1 MNMENSLIFKPNE
14 LIEVVS
20 RPVSIVGLKA
30 YNSILKRL
38 QKENTDRMVISPS
51 EILTEIGATNSY
63 EELYSYLDEL
73 QKTQVKSIDK
83 RGKLWGSF
91 VLISEFKKLKEG
103 IFVQVPATIYNVLCS
118 GNSKKQENLYYT
130 TIKLL
135 EEKTFNCSYSIIFYE
150 IFKKYEKIELPVY
163 SLDELKDLTKTTGK
177 YKVYYEFKRC
187 VLNPAL
193 NEINKYDTN
202 YIYSFKEIKI
212 SKKVYSIQ
220 FIKENKLKN
229 IINTK
234 FIDKSSLSDELL
246 KAIEKA
252 RKNRFI
258 NDKFSQR
265 AVEKAI
271 TQYNEAL
278 VIKALYKL
286 YNFENKVS
294 SFTKLL
300 NSTIQ
305 EVINL
310 NEVEQEMKRRKQKEL
325 EEQKEDDLSEL
336 DRFKSLILS
345 QAKGQISIEE
355 WSKLS
360 IALIK
365 LKTEE
370 EVKNFISN
378 HELLINYKLF

>member
-1 MNMENSLIFKPNE
+1 MSKEKDLIIYKPNE
-14 LIEVVS
+14 LIEIIN
-20 RPVSIVGLKA
+20 RPISAGGLKV
-30 YNSILKRL
+30 YNSILQKL
-38 QKENTDRMVISPS
+38 QELETDRITVPLKDFIIDDSK
-51 EILTEIGATNSY
+51 NY
-63 EELYSYLDEL
+63 EDIYAYLDEL
-73 QKTQVKSIDK
+73 QKVQVKSIDK

-91 VLISEFKKLKEG
+91 VLLAEYKKTDNG
-103 IFVQVPATIYNVLCS
+103 VFVQVPATIHNVLCS
-118 GNSKKQENLYYT
+118 KNKKQEDLYYT

-135 EEKTFNCSYSIIFYE
+135 EEKSFKCSYSIILYE
-150 IFKKYEKIELPVY
+150 IFKKYEKISIPTY
-163 SLDELKDLTKTTGK
+163 SIEDLRKMTKTEDK
-177 YKVYYEFKRC
+177 YKIYYEFKRR

-193 NEINKYDTN
+193 KEINNFNQK
-202 YIYSFKEIKI
+202 YIYDYEEEYFGRRVDKI
-212 SKKVYSIQ
+212 R
-220 FIKENKLKN
+220 FIKKNKEKN
-229 IINTK
+229 QDIQSK
-234 FIDKSSLSDELL
+234 IDVSSLSDELL
-246 KAIEKA
+246 KAIQKA

-325 EEQKEDDLSEL
+325 EEQKGDDLSEL

>member
-1 MNMENSLIFKPNE
+1 MNEIILHKPNQLIEIIGNPISNLSLIT
-14 LIEVVS
+14 
-20 RPVSIVGLKA
+20 
-30 YNSILKRL
+30 YNYILHKL
-38 QKENTDRMVISPS
+38 QKEKTNFIRLTLS
-51 EILTEIGATNSY
+51 ELSHDINRNSY
-63 EELYSYLDEL
+63 AYEDVYKVLKNLLD
-73 QKTQVKSIDK
+73 VRIVSIDK
-83 RGKLWGSF
+83 RGKNWGGFS
-91 VLISEFKKLKEG
+91 LISAFKRENDCVY
-103 IFVQVPATIYNVLCS
+103 IEVPNLILNELLR
-118 GNSKKQENLYYT
+118 QEDLYYT

-135 EEKTFNCSYSIIFYE
+135 EEKSFKCAYSIVFYE
-150 IFKKYEKIELPVY
+150 IFKKYEKIEIPYY
-163 SLDELKDLTKTTGK
+163 SIDTLRSLTETTTK
-177 YKVYYEFKRC
+177 YKVYADFKKR
-187 VLNPAL
+187 VIVPAL
-193 NEINKYDTN
+193 KEINSFDTN
-202 YIYSFKEIKI
+202 YIYDYEEEYFGRRVDKI
-212 SKKVYSIQ
+212 R
-220 FIKENKLKN
+220 FIKKNKEKN
-229 IINTK
+229 QNIQSK
-234 FIDKSSLSDELL
+234 IDISSLSDELL

>member
-1 MNMENSLIFKPNE
+1 MSKEKDLIIYKPNE
-14 LIEVVS
+14 LIEIIN
-20 RPVSIVGLKA
+20 RPISAGGLKV
-30 YNSILKRL
+30 YNSILQKL
-38 QKENTDRMVISPS
+38 QELETDRITVPLKDFIIDDSK
-51 EILTEIGATNSY
+51 NY
-63 EELYSYLDEL
+63 EDIYAYLDEL
-73 QKTQVKSIDK
+73 QKVQVKSIDK

-91 VLISEFKKLKEG
+91 VLLAEYKKTDNG
-103 IFVQVPATIYNVLCS
+103 VFVQVPATIHNVLCS
-118 GNSKKQENLYYT
+118 KNKKQEDLYYT

-135 EEKTFNCSYSIIFYE
+135 EEKSFKCSYSIILYE
-150 IFKKYEKIELPVY
+150 IFKKYEKISIPTY
-163 SLDELKDLTKTTGK
+163 SIEDLRKMTKTEDK
-177 YKVYYEFKRC
+177 YKIYYEFKRR

-193 NEINKYDTN
+193 KEINNFNQK
-202 YIYSFKEIKI
+202 YIYDYEEEYFGRRVDKI
-212 SKKVYSIQ
+212 R
-220 FIKENKLKN
+220 FIKKNKEKN
-229 IINTK
+229 QDIQSK
-234 FIDKSSLSDELL
+234 IDVSSLSDELL
-246 KAIEKA
+246 KAIQKA

-271 TQYNEAL
+271 AQYNEVL

-286 YNFENKVS
+286 YNFEKKVS

-325 EEQKEDDLSEL
+325 EEQKGDDLSEL